1 MLSSYFVLFLEICTR
16 PYLRTFIIA
25 RWKLDTHRTIHLVY
39 SLSFSIAMRLN
50 TSMENL
56 RIQKCIERKQYANIL
71 FIPNYYLNIH
81 LTRIL
86 CNYVNFFNL
95 LFIPNYYLNIH
106 LTRILCNYK
115 LKKFS
120 MEIPYFLINIGTD
133 TKSRKYFRSSGCVL
147 RHTTARAYIL

>member
-86 CNYVNFFNL
+86 CNY
-95 LFIPNYYLNIH
+95 
-106 LTRILCNYK
+106 K